1 MGRCQIRVESQTA
14 VDMVLSSRQ
23 PLTIRSNKKKSV
35 KEPIRCIS
43 VIRVPFERLWS
54 SRSDEHILVLQ
65 DSHIQAG
72 FSFAITGSYG
82 HSAVPH
88 IHLFAKSKRKPVE
101 TKVLLGYV
109 ILSRQLEI
117 LVLGHESAEKI
128 LVLGSILAK

>member
-1 MGRCQIRVESQTA
+1 MKEQICCICA
-14 VDMVLSSRQ
+14 
-23 PLTIRSNKKKSV
+23 IR
-35 KEPIRCIS
+35 
-43 VIRVPFERLWS
+43 FERLWLPQT
-54 SRSDEHILVLQ
+54 DEHILVLQ

-88 IHLFAKSKRKPVE
+88 IHLSVKFKRKPVE

-109 ILSRQLEI
+109 VHSRQLEI